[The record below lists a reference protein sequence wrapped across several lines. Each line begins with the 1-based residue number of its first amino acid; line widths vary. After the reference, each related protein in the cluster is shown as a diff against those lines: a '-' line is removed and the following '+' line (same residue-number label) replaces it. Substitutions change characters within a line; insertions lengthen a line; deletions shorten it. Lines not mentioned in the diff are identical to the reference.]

1 VGSKLAGMF
10 QTIAPISDTLAEI
23 SGTTASLDLTEA
35 GWDRRVQEWV
45 HEVQVLDIQ
54 IERTELQILG
64 AERRRSQNLRELN
77 IQQRSIEQAN
87 ETLDLLRDK
96 FTNHAF
102 YLFLQKQTA
111 DLYRMVYELAVN
123 EARETEWAFNFERGH
138 TNHRFISC
146 DDWDNLHEGMLSG
159 ERLQLQVARMEK
171 AYFDRNC
178 REYELT
184 KHISLRLSFPLEF
197 LRLKL
202 TGSCGIDI
210 PEWMFDLDYPGHYMR
225 RIRNV
230 SLTIPCVAG
239 PYNEVHCR
247 LTLLRSGTR
256 IDPLLIEPAARCCDC
271 CQSRNGYPVCPHD
284 PRWVSENGA
293 LEAIATSSGQNDA
306 GLFEVSFHD
315 DRYLPFEYRGAVS
328 RWRFELP
335 HENNFSKWTR
345 SAT

>member
-87 ETLDLLRDK
+87 ETLDLLRVK

-123 EARETEWAFNFERGH
+123 EARETKWAFNFERGH

-197 LRLKL
+197 LL
-202 TGSCGIDI
+202 
-210 PEWMFDLDYPGHYMR
+210 
-225 RIRNV
+225 
-230 SLTIPCVAG
+230 
-239 PYNEVHCR
+239 
-247 LTLLRSGTR
+247 
-256 IDPLLIEPAARCCDC
+256 
-271 CQSRNGYPVCPHD
+271 
-284 PRWVSENGA
+284 
-293 LEAIATSSGQNDA
+293 SS
-306 GLFEVSFHD
+306 
-315 DRYLPFEYRGAVS
+315 
-328 RWRFELP
+328 
-335 HENNFSKWTR
+335 
-345 SAT
+345 